1 MWNRV
6 TKYSKSL
13 SVWFKGDQPHVGLLE
28 MQDSW
33 MVYYM
38 FRQLDGTTFFFP
50 HLPLKYC
57 TVMSSGDGH
66 FCTTPILS
74 C

>member
-50 HLPLKYC
+50 IC
-57 TVMSSGDGH
+57 Q
-66 FCTTPILS
+66 
-74 C
+74 